1 MLYTWHELRD
11 LLHRVADDPST
22 PDDPLTI
29 VKKLLTPAEAEKLR
43 TALESAII
51 ARGIPEQVR
60 AEQIEVIR
68 ATADLLPDDDPMRLA
83 VESITD

>member
-1 MLYTWHELRD
+1 MSYTWPELRD

-51 ARGIPEQVR
+51 SKGIPEQIR
-60 AEQIEVIR
+60 REHIEVIR
-68 ATADLLPDDDPMRLA
+68 AEAALLPADDPMRLA
-83 VESITD
+83 IESISD